1 MPSLAILSRLGV
13 RPAIKP
19 RLYAPMFHIPMSSPM
34 MTRMLGLLSA
44 ACAAVAMNATHR
56 ATAHCFSIFG
66 FGFMDLFCVLGLR
79 RGGPSAPIA
88 VGFIFLF
95 LLLSRLGCG
104 GIVGLVCDSGNLSV
118 VWL

>member
-66 FGFMDLFCVLGLR
+66 FGFIFFCFSFYVLGSWRESLSLGKIKVSQVLR
-79 RGGPSAPIA
+79 ALPM
-88 VGFIFLF
+88 
-95 LLLSRLGCG
+95 
-104 GIVGLVCDSGNLSV
+104 GL
-118 VWL
+118 

>member
-34 MTRMLGLLSA
+34 MTRMVGFLSCA
-44 ACAAVAMNATHR
+44 WAAVTMNATHR

-66 FGFMDLFCVLGLR
+66 FGFIVAFVYRIDVCVLD
-79 RGGPSAPIA
+79 
-88 VGFIFLF
+88 
-95 LLLSRLGCG
+95 CG
-104 GIVGLVCDSGNLSV
+104 GMVGLIGDSGNLSV